1 MSCYGIVFPYSNGV
15 GQVGF
20 QTLLVKPTKVGI
32 RNLCQRLDL
41 QLQVQSNMPGYV
53 YRVENNAGRLLFHGN
68 GQMTCAYLVGY
79 ASGKGL
85 TVYP

>member
-1 MSCYGIVFPYSNGV
+1 
-15 GQVGF
+15 
-20 QTLLVKPTKVGI
+20 
-32 RNLCQRLDL
+32 LDL
-41 QLQVQSNMPGYV
+41 VLQVQSNMPGYV
-53 YRVENNAGRLLFHGN
+53 YRVENHAGRLLFHGN